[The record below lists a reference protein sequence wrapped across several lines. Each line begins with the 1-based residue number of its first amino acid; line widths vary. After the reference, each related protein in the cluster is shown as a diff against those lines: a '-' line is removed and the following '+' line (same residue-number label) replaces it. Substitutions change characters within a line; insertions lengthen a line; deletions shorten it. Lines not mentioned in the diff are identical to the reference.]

1 MNIVTIIVGIIV
13 GLIGISIM
21 TYVLN
26 GRRACDTPA
35 YAIGLCILVIG
46 IGITAEGI
54 SPGLIVDF
62 FKSTF
67 MR

>member
-1 MNIVTIIVGIIV
+1 MNIVTIIVGILV

-35 YAIGLCILVIG
+35 YAIGLFILIIG
-46 IGITAEGI
+46 IGISAEGV
-54 SPGLIVDF
+54 SPGFIVDV

-67 MR
+67 MK